1 MTDTDAREPKRDPS
15 GAIEGV
21 DQAALGVSPP
31 PTPAPSGASV
41 DPSEELVP
49 GATKGVR
56 DTTESKPWFT
66 SLAADSEHGV
76 SDEPDDPDQ

>member
-1 MTDTDAREPKRDPS
+1 MTDTDAHEPKRDRS
-15 GAIEGV
+15 GAIEGI

-31 PTPAPSGASV
+31 PTPAPPGASV
-41 DPSEELVP
+41 DPSEDLVP
-49 GATKGVR
+49 GATKG
-56 DTTESKPWFT
+56 DGPTTESKPWFT

>member
-1 MTDTDAREPKRDPS
+1 MTDTDAHPPKRDPS
-15 GAIEGV
+15 GALEGA

-31 PTPAPSGASV
+31 PTTAPPGASV
-41 DPSEELVP
+41 DPTEELVP
-49 GATKGVR
+49 GATKADR
-56 DTTESKPWFT
+56 ATTESKPWFT